1 MKIQYF
7 QTTFIYLLWPKICL
21 HDSTYV
27 LPEFVSVASQS
38 RHDLG
43 FLGNLRG
50 FGILSA
56 ICSSPTSTPSTTLS
70 AKPRASPSFARDI
83 RVRHLRKKAA
93 VDIFNPILF
102 STAYDLRLIVLP
114 PAGSQGAKCAACEDN

>member
-7 QTTFIYLLWPKICL
+7 QTTFIYPLWPKICL

-27 LPEFVSVASQS
+27 LLEFVSVASQS

-56 ICSSPTSTPSTTLS
+56 IYSSLTSTPPTALSTG
-70 AKPRASPSFARDI
+70 PRASPSFA
-83 RVRHLRKKAA
+83 
-93 VDIFNPILF
+93 
-102 STAYDLRLIVLP
+102 
-114 PAGSQGAKCAACEDN
+114 

>member
-50 FGILSA
+50 FGISRQSA
-56 ICSSPTSTPSTTLS
+56 VVSLQHH
-70 AKPRASPSFARDI
+70 RRRYQQDQEH
-83 RVRHLRKKAA
+83 RHFLLETYA
-93 VDIFNPILF
+93 
-102 STAYDLRLIVLP
+102 
-114 PAGSQGAKCAACEDN
+114 